1 MTLRPSTE
9 EEIKEYARKAKY
21 EEEERMLFRR
31 AAKEFIQAVISEGLL
46 EGK

>member
-1 MTLRPSTE
+1 MTLRPSTDD
-9 EEIKEYARKAKY
+9 EIKEYARKAKY
-21 EEEERMLFRR
+21 EEEERMLFCR